1 MFPFAT
7 TAAAATAGFAGVCCR
22 WPAAAA
28 CDDVTFVVVIAGALS
43 QSEKGSSEGNV
54 PLAGAAAG
62 AGASTKNVNKHNI
75 SITRKWKILV
85 HVYVM

>member
-1 MFPFAT
+1 MFPFAA

-22 WPAAAA
+22 WPAAAD
-28 CDDVTFVVVIAGALS
+28 CDDVTFVVVVIAGALS

-62 AGASTKNVNKHNI
+62 AGASTKNVNKQNI
-75 SITRKWKILV
+75 SIIRS
-85 HVYVM
+85 